1 MKRII
6 LFSFLMI
13 AVLLELAG
21 QTVLQIER
29 KGSSRTVKMSTGIV
43 LNFKLKEDPV
53 WYTGELVR
61 LIPEDSLLVFHNR
74 YVRLNQIEA
83 FRRSL
88 DWPKGLGRNLFWFG
102 LGWSG
107 FALVG
112 TATDGIPETKYEL
125 SDVIVSSTA
134 LSASWLLPRVVK
146 QKVTR
151 FGKKRRLRI
160 LDLSPVERR

>member
-1 MKRII
+1 MKRIF
-6 LFSFLMI
+6 LFSFLMV
-13 AVLLELAG
+13 AGLLELTG

-29 KGSSRTVKMSTGIV
+29 KGGSRTVKMSTGIV

-102 LGWSG
+102 QACS
-107 FALVG
+107 
-112 TATDGIPETKYEL
+112 
-125 SDVIVSSTA
+125 
-134 LSASWLLPRVVK
+134 
-146 QKVTR
+146 
-151 FGKKRRLRI
+151 
-160 LDLSPVERR
+160 